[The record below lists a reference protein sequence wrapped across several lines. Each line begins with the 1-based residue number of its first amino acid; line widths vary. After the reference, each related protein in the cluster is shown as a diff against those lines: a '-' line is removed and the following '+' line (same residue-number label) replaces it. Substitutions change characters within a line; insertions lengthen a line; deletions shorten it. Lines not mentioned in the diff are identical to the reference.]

1 MDMRAGNRTFAPK
14 KTSEQ
19 MKITRIPHTFTIISV
34 VILCCAALSWV
45 IPAGM
50 YDRETRVVNGTERV
64 VIVDHSFHAV
74 EPSPQS
80 WQVFGALLEGFE
92 QQAGII
98 AFLLIIGGAFQIMNY
113 TQAIDV
119 GILSFLRGARRAE
132 RHAFFRRLGVDR
144 LVIAAVIL
152 LFSLFGAIFGMSEE
166 TLAFVVIIIPLAIS
180 MGYDSIVGLCM
191 VYVAAH
197 VGFSGAILNPFTIGI
212 AQGLS
217 DLPLFS
223 GFGYRVFC
231 WCVLTAVLI
240 AAVLRYAAR
249 IRKDPRRSPM
259 YEADAYWRERHGTT
273 TDTLEATPA
282 TRSAWVVYGLILAA
296 LAIFAWQHPSTTFR
310 VGRAAA
316 SFPALPVLAALFA
329 LTAGV
334 SLRRS
339 GQFFILNLLAYTVA
353 FLVVGVMGYGWYLTE
368 ISAIFLAMGL
378 LAGFAHGMDA
388 DGLIEQFLRGAKDML
403 SAALVVGL
411 AGGIIQILQDGRIID
426 PILHGLAALMGD
438 AGRVVSLGAMYAIQ
452 TVINLFIPSGSA
464 KAALTMPIMAPF
476 SDVIGISRQ
485 ATVLAFQFGDGFTNM
500 ITPTSGVLMGA
511 LGLARIPYE
520 VWARWFWRLL
530 LLFIILGMALLVP
543 TVLIPLDGF

>member
-14 KTSEQ
+14 KISEQ

-50 YDRETRVVNGTERV
+50 YDRETRVVNGTERI

-98 AFLLIIGGAFQIMNY
+98 AFLLIIGGAFQIMNH
-113 TQAIDV
+113 TRAIDV

-223 GFGYRVFC
+223 GFEYRIFC
-231 WCVLTAVLI
+231 WVVLNVLLI
-240 AAVLRYAAR
+240 AWVLRYAAR
-249 IRKDPRRSPM
+249 VKRDPQRSLT
-259 YEADAYWRERHGTT
+259 YKLDAYWRETKGAAVEEIEYRS
-273 TDTLEATPA
+273 PA
-282 TRSAWVVYGLILAA
+282 RAWVVYGVIVAGLALFSCFYPLTTLTLGESA
-296 LAIFAWQHPSTTFR
+296 SATPEMARNAMSRLAPPHSSSFSRPSIM
-310 VGRAAA
+310 G
-316 SFPALPVLAALFA
+316 SPVLLV
-329 LTAGV
+329 G
-334 SLRRS
+334 
-339 GQFFILNLLAYTVA
+339 A
-353 FLVVGVMGYGWYLTE
+353 F
-368 ISAIFLAMGL
+368 
-378 LAGFAHGMDA
+378 
-388 DGLIEQFLRGAKDML
+388 
-403 SAALVVGL
+403 
-411 AGGIIQILQDGRIID
+411 
-426 PILHGLAALMGD
+426 
-438 AGRVVSLGAMYAIQ
+438 
-452 TVINLFIPSGSA
+452 
-464 KAALTMPIMAPF
+464 
-476 SDVIGISRQ
+476 
-485 ATVLAFQFGDGFTNM
+485 
-500 ITPTSGVLMGA
+500 
-511 LGLARIPYE
+511 
-520 VWARWFWRLL
+520 
-530 LLFIILGMALLVP
+530 
-543 TVLIPLDGF
+543 